1 MKISLTRLRPRRKIV
16 SFASLALA
24 LTVSGSINALLLVCA
39 PARAL
44 AQHSEISKNSELP
57 NNYGDENNTTRPR
70 RIDSADT
77 IGPEGPLIRVGL
89 LVDVAAVSL
98 NSSSELIVRRARAD
112 DRESYTVASGEM
124 RVEARR
130 IVAPSLAQQKTPSK
144 SDIKSVATND
154 AGKYKPRTRY
164 TEATSKE
171 TAKKP
176 TEKAN
181 NSIEKANNSLIS
193 HVIAFES
200 NQMVASSESLL
211 IVTASEDEAARVKKN
226 SESAR
231 TVSPRPVPAVRV
243 GNKDYR
249 GEIHLVLNSRGR
261 INVINQLP
269 VEQYLRGVVPRELPP
284 AAFPQLE
291 ALKAQAVAARSYAL
305 STRGRFRNEGFDLR
319 DDAQSQVYDGLQ
331 AEHPLTNRAVEET
344 RGMAVVYKDEDGH
357 TVPIEAL
364 YTSTCGGRTENNEA
378 IFLTKP
384 VSYLR
389 SVECAPDR
397 TAPANREIISD
408 QMADSFSGPEG
419 QLVRDAAM
427 LEVLGFSLPRPVTIK
442 YLRGAIDEDEMMGWM
457 ERAARLAQKDMP
469 QRNKGRVTSLPVF
482 ASLIASALYG
492 NGRASLLLSPAD
504 IDYILAGMGGE
515 DVPREMRA
523 DLAMLLK
530 DGVLRVSADSRL
542 DGRAAVTRAYA
553 IETLVRALSF
563 KIQIPGLKSQTA
575 RPAENGR
582 LIVASSKAV
591 TDARA
596 KDSKDS
602 SASANAKRA
611 TNRDTETDGIEI
623 ERKAWLFR
631 RFGDLSYAVDRLML
645 VGGERITYH
654 VNAAGRVD
662 FLEAEIS
669 DRGASSDRLS
679 GQAQWR
685 ERITVDEL
693 RRRLGRARVSVGEIE
708 NLAPVTYG
716 DSNRVLEM
724 EVIGAEGRA
733 RLRGFQIRN
742 ALGLKENLF
751 VIDREMD
758 ERGHAVAFV
767 FTGRGW
773 GHGVG
778 MCQTG
783 AAGLAKEGYSY
794 TSILQK
800 YYTNVKVQKMY

>member
-1 MKISLTRLRPRRKIV
+1 MTISLTCLRPRRKIV
-16 SFASLALA
+16 SFALLVLA
-24 LTVSGSINALLLVCA
+24 LTVSGSIDALLLVCSPA
-39 PARAL
+39 EARA
-44 AQHSEISKNSELP
+44 QNSEISKNSGISK
-57 NNYGDENNTTRPR
+57 NHGDENNATRPR
-70 RIDSADT
+70 RIDSADA
-77 IGPEGPLIRVGL
+77 IGPDGPLIRIGL
-89 LVDVAAVSL
+89 LIDVAAVSI
-98 NSSSELIVRRARAD
+98 NSSSELIVRRASTD
-112 DRESYTVASGEM
+112 DRASYTVSSGEM
-124 RVEARR
+124 RAEARR

-144 SDIKSVATND
+144 SEIKSVATGD
-154 AGKYKPRTRY
+154 AGKYKPRARY

-171 TAKKP
+171 AAKKSA
-176 TEKAN
+176 ERADG
-181 NSIEKANNSLIS
+181 SLSS
-193 HVIAFES
+193 HVVAFES

-211 IVTASEDEAARVKKN
+211 IVTASDDEAARVKKD
-226 SESAR
+226 SETENKSSR
-231 TVSPRPVPAVRV
+231 PSSPRPVPAVRV

-284 AAFPQLE
+284 TAFPQIE

-305 STRGRFRNEGFDLR
+305 STMGRFRNEGFDLR
-319 DDAQSQVYDGLQ
+319 DDAQSQVYDGLG

-344 RGMAVVYKDEDGH
+344 RGIAVVYKDEDGH

-384 VSYLR
+384 VPYLR
-389 SVECAPDR
+389 SVECAPDH

-408 QMADSFSGPEG
+408 QMAETLSGPEG
-419 QLVRDAAM
+419 QLARDVAM
-427 LEVLGFSLPRPVTIK
+427 LEVLGFSLPRPVTSK

-457 ERAARLAQKDMP
+457 ERAARLAKKDMP
-469 QRNKGRVTSLPVF
+469 ERSKGRATSLPAF
-482 ASLIASALYG
+482 ASLLASALYG

-515 DVPREMRA
+515 DVPRELRA

-530 DGVLRVSADSRL
+530 DGLLRLSADSRL
-542 DGRAAVTRAYA
+542 DGRATVTRAYA

-582 LIVASSKAV
+582 LMVASSKAV

-596 KDSKDS
+596 KDSP
-602 SASANAKRA
+602 ATANAKRV
-611 TNRDTETDGIEI
+611 TGRDAATDGIEI

-654 VNAAGRVD
+654 VNAMGRVD

-685 ERITVDEL
+685 ERITADEL
-693 RRRLGRARVSVGEIE
+693 RRRLGRYRVSVGEIE
-708 NLAPVTYG
+708 NLAPIIYG
-716 DSNRVLEM
+716 DSNRVLEI
-724 EVIGAEGRA
+724 EIIGAESRA

-751 VIDREMD
+751 VIDRETD
-758 ERGHAVAFV
+758 ERGRPVAFV

>member
-1 MKISLTRLRPRRKIV
+1 MTISLSCLRPRRKIV

-44 AQHSEISKNSELP
+44 AQNSEISK
-57 NNYGDENNTTRPR
+57 NYGDENNATRPR
-70 RIDSADT
+70 RIDSAESV
-77 IGPEGPLIRVGL
+77 GPEGPLVRVGL
-89 LVDVAAVSL
+89 LIDVTTVSI
-98 NSSSELIVRRARAD
+98 NSGSELIVRRARAVGS
-112 DRESYTVASGEM
+112 ESYIVSSGEM

-130 IVAPSLAQQKTPSK
+130 IVAPAVAQQKTPSK
-144 SDIKSVATND
+144 SEIKSVATND
-154 AGKYKPRTRY
+154 AGRYKPRSRY
-164 TEATSKE
+164 TEASSKE
-171 TAKKP
+171 ATNKTA
-176 TEKAN
+176 EK
-181 NSIEKANNSLIS
+181 LTS
-193 HVIAFES
+193 HVVAFEA

-211 IVTASEDEAARVKKN
+211 IVKASDDEPARAKKDLEAEN
-226 SESAR
+226 KSSR
-231 TVSPRPVPAVRV
+231 TVAPPPIPSVRV
-243 GNKDYR
+243 GTKDYR

-284 AAFPQLE
+284 TAFPQIE

-305 STRGRFRNEGFDLR
+305 STMGRFRNEGFDLR

-357 TVPIEAL
+357 MVPIEAL
-364 YTSTCGGRTENNEA
+364 YTSTCGGRTENNES

-384 VSYLR
+384 VPYLR

-397 TAPANREIISD
+397 TAPANREIVSD
-408 QMADSFSGPEG
+408 EMADTFSGPEG
-419 QLVRDAAM
+419 QLARDVAM

-442 YLRGAIDEDEMMGWM
+442 YLRGAVDEDELMGWM

-469 QRNKGRVTSLPVF
+469 QRSKGRATSLPAF

-515 DVPREMRA
+515 DVPREMRR

-530 DGVLRVSADSRL
+530 DGLLHLSADSRL
-542 DGRAAVTRAYA
+542 DGRAPVTRAYA

-563 KIQIPGLKSQTA
+563 KVQLPGLKTQTA

-582 LIVASSKAV
+582 LMV
-591 TDARA
+591 TSPKPAADARA
-596 KDSKDS
+596 RDS
-602 SASANAKRA
+602 SAAASARRNAE
-611 TNRDTETDGIEI
+611 TNGIEI

-645 VGGERITYH
+645 VGGERVTYH

-685 ERITVDEL
+685 ERILVDEL
-693 RRRLGRARVSVGEIE
+693 RRRLSRARVSVGEIE
-708 NLAPVTYG
+708 NLAPITYG

-733 RLRGFQIRN
+733 RLRGSQIRN

-751 VIDREMD
+751 VIDRETD
-758 ERGHAVAFV
+758 ERGHPVAFV